1 MHWRF
6 EKMSVPPNIKPIDS
20 VLSLTNWVGGHENF
34 YSMLV
39 CPVCSFEYTHIGE
52 PRTVNGNDN
61 YDAWSG
67 RGDLLVIP
75 FTGECGSEWEICFGF
90 HKGNTDTFVRVKKS
104 CSEKSFLYFIEA
116 VDTGFIKIGRSAN
129 PEQRLVQLSTGSPN
143 QLVIL
148 GKISG
153 GSALEA
159 ELHKRFDA
167 QRTKGEWFKISNEL
181 RDFIKEATA

>member
-1 MHWRF
+1 MN
-6 EKMSVPPNIKPIDS
+6 VPPNIRPLDS
-20 VLSLTNWVGGHENF
+20 VLRMTCWGGEREAL

-39 CPVCSFEYTHIGE
+39 CPDCSLEYTHIGE
-52 PRTVNGNDN
+52 PRKVSGNDS

-90 HKGNTDTFVRVKKS
+90 HKGYTDAFVRIRKA
-104 CSEKSFLYFIEA
+104 CSEDSFLYFIEA
-116 VDTGFIKIGRSAN
+116 VNSGFIKIGRSVN
-129 PEQRLVQLSTGSPN
+129 PERRLEQLSTGSPN
-143 QLVIL
+143 QLTII

-159 ELHKRFDA
+159 ELHTRFDA
-167 QRTKGEWFKISNEL
+167 QRERGEWFKVTREL